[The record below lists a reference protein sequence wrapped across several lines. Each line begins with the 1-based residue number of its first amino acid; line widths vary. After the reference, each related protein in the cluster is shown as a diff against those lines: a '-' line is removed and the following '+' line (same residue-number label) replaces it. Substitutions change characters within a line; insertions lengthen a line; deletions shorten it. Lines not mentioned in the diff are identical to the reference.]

1 MTLVQVGALLQL
13 DSSMELC
20 GFKLA
25 MVSKSW
31 TCKWRTFYH
40 SLAPTFCVKSNSG
53 QFINEHMGHQWH
65 TTCQHHLVS
74 KWESYCGL
82 CRDEFVRRPGMLQNR
97 RFIYLKCRRVRWK
110 RRSAGHEAH
119 KGPTKICWF
128 HTCWIVEG
136 SLEVKLPTIWRDEK
150 QSREEAER
158 RERLEERRVEEK
170 E

>member
-40 SLAPTFCVKSNSG
+40 SLAPTFCVKCNSG
-53 QFINEHMGHQWH
+53 QLIQLINEQMGHQWH

-82 CRDEFVRRPGMLQNR
+82 CRDGFVRRPGILQNR
-97 RFIYLKCRRVRWK
+97 RFISISSEMSPSPLKAQLGW
-110 RRSAGHEAH
+110 SWGAQ
-119 KGPTKICWF
+119 GPNKNMLISHLLDSKLTIMIIVIIVKIV
-128 HTCWIVEG
+128 T
-136 SLEVKLPTIWRDEK
+136 
-150 QSREEAER
+150 
-158 RERLEERRVEEK
+158 
-170 E
+170 